1 MIKFK
6 KRIIFLL
13 SVIMMLFTITKR
25 NLYVASSSFI
35 CQTGPVVDVYTQK
48 LPYNGEGLNQS
59 SDAFRPDE
67 EVIVYAKVT
76 YNEYPVQNQT
86 VIFTISG
93 PPNEI
98 NNISIVLSSET
109 NETGIAEVSF
119 RIPSSIENL
128 EEVVF
133 GEWEILGTTM
143 LADELIVDV
152 LTFLVGWIVEIT
164 ELQTLNEDL
173 QLETQFPKESEMNIN
188 ITLNN
193 IAFTSKNV
201 TLTLTIIDANKTVIR
216 LISETTEI
224 PPGKTIILTNYS
236 IPKTVALGQATILAN
251 LYILPENFHS
261 PQITFDFYII
271 LLGDLNWD
279 GVVNVKDLAIVALS
293 FGSFEGHL
301 RWDPVADLDKNGVVN
316 IKDIAIVAFNFGAV
330 DP

>member
-1 MIKFK
+1 M
-6 KRIIFLL
+6 
-13 SVIMMLFTITKR
+13 
-25 NLYVASSSFI
+25 
-35 CQTGPVVDVYTQK
+35 
-48 LPYNGEGLNQS
+48 
-59 SDAFRPDE
+59 
-67 EVIVYAKVT
+67 YAKVT

-236 IPKTVALGQATILAN
+236 IPKTVALGQATIL
-251 LYILPENFHS
+251 S
-261 PQITFDFYII
+261 
-271 LLGDLNWD
+271 
-279 GVVNVKDLAIVALS
+279 
-293 FGSFEGHL
+293 
-301 RWDPVADLDKNGVVN
+301 
-316 IKDIAIVAFNFGAV
+316 
-330 DP
+330 